1 MRLYTLCLILGLA
14 SLASSARAQDTTA
27 APVTRTTTHSIS
39 ISVGVTIQSDSR
51 SGDEA
56 FSADILT
63 GLQAK
68 IFMDGEPFQIGASIY
83 AKYGQL
89 ATTTAEPQKTQDDLI
104 VSITPSY
111 TVFPVAGIRLFLE
124 VTGETQFRPGVV
136 DSTPT
141 NFLDP
146 LFLYQSLFLGK
157 RLSSQSDDGTSTFD
171 LTAGVGYALEQTLA
185 NSFVLQ
191 HNRNFVVTTQ
201 SPLSSV
207 QEQVTFE
214 SGVAAILD
222 INYQKALGDGFSFH
236 TGWKSVA
243 LKKQEFLSN
252 FDNARV
258 TSLLLTGLQYKI
270 VSLEYSGHLVY
281 DPNISLRRT
290 LSQSLVFGLTLN
302 L

>member
-1 MRLYTLCLILGLA
+1 MRLFSICLIWGFAILA
-14 SLASSARAQDTTA
+14 MPVRAQDTTA
-27 APVTRTTTHSIS
+27 VPPAHPTTHSVAITA
-39 ISVGVTIQSDSR
+39 GVTMLSDSKDG
-51 SGDEA
+51 SET
-56 FSADILT
+56 FSADMLT

-68 IFMDGEPFQIGASIY
+68 IFFDGEPFQLGASIY

-89 ATTTAEPQKTQDDLI
+89 ATSTAPPQKTQDDLI
-104 VSITPSY
+104 VSLTPSY
-111 TVFPVAGIRLFLE
+111 TVLPGPGIRLFLE

-136 DSTPT
+136 DSSPT

-146 LFLYQSLFLGK
+146 LIIYQSLFLGK
-157 RLSSQSDDGTSTFD
+157 RLSSQSEDGTSTFD

-185 NSFVLQ
+185 NNFILQ
-191 HNRNFVVTTQ
+191 SHRNFVVTTQ

-207 QEQVTFE
+207 QDQVTFE
-214 SGVAAILD
+214 SGVAAIVD

-236 TGWKSVA
+236 SGWKSVA
-243 LKKQEFLSN
+243 LKKQEFFADFPNS
-252 FDNARV
+252 RV
-258 TSLLLTGLQYKI
+258 TSLLLAGLQYKI

-290 LSQSLVFGLTLN
+290 LSQSLVFGLTVN